1 MPSTL
6 IQALRSR
13 GFAWGVHLWLWLML
27 YLVLTNAGGH
37 APAFHDGTTGALPVQ
52 NLAPMARLDGL
63 FAAARWPKP
72 NSGTNNPN
80 PFFTRYFVPAPA
92 PAPTTRKIEVT
103 YQGFYETSDGPKNV
117 VVKVGDAFV
126 IATIGG
132 TVATNLYVA
141 QATMQS
147 LTLTN
152 PSAQT
157 NLLQLNAKKEI
168 EVPIK

>member
-1 MPSTL
+1 M
-6 IQALRSR
+6 RSR
-13 GFAWGVHLWLWLML
+13 KFAWGVHLWLWVMF

-37 APAFHDGTTGALPVQ
+37 APAFHDGATATFAAQ

-63 FAAARWPKP
+63 FAIARWPKP
-72 NSGTNNPN
+72 NSGTNNLN

-103 YQGFYETSDGPKNV
+103 YQGFYETSGGPKNV
-117 VVKVGDAFV
+117 IVKVGDAFV
-126 IATIGG
+126 TAQIGG

-141 QATMQS
+141 QASMQS

-152 PSAQT
+152 PAAQT
-157 NLLQLNAKKEI
+157 NLLPLNAKKEI
-168 EVPIK
+168 EVPLK

>member
-13 GFAWGVHLWLWLML
+13 WFAWGVHVWLWAML

-37 APAFHDGTTGALPVQ
+37 TPAFHDGPTGIFPAQ

-63 FAAARWPKP
+63 FVTARWPKP
-72 NSGTNNPN
+72 YSGTNSPN
-80 PFFTRYFVPAPA
+80 PFFTRYFVPVPA

-103 YQGFYETSDGPKNV
+103 YQGFYETGDGPKNV
-117 VVKVGDAFV
+117 VVKVGEAFV
-126 IATIGG
+126 IARIGE
-132 TVATNLYVA
+132 TVATNLFVA
-141 QATMQS
+141 QASMQS

-152 PSAQT
+152 PAAQT
-157 NLLQLNAKKEI
+157 NLLPLNAKKEI
-168 EVPIK
+168 EVPVK